1 MQTRKGQNIE
11 DESMQVI
18 DNEVGPH
25 SYNELEWPIVRRMI
39 HATAVVASSVTLTV
53 LLDFS
58 TSRIQKI
65 LEMK

>member
-25 SYNELEWPIVRRMI
+25 SYNELSLI
-39 HATAVVASSVTLTV
+39 H
-53 LLDFS
+53 
-58 TSRIQKI
+58 I
-65 LEMK
+65 

>member
-25 SYNELEWPIVRRMI
+25 SYSELEWPIVRRMI
-39 HATAVVASSVTLTV
+39 HALSL
-53 LLDFS
+53 
-58 TSRIQKI
+58 IHI
-65 LEMK
+65 